1 MRCAIWLWG
10 SRTHTEK
17 CECVCCIREWTAE
30 GWQCSVHCSVLQRSV
45 VVMLIDDMRGATFLG
60 VLVRVTKCV
69 WPRFAHSLNEH
80 WTGQQFF
87 FLSFIFI
94 HSFAGVAGIFMHK
107 CVSEKVTAIIYQCH
121 RRSMYMFIYSCRAHN
136 KWAGRLGS
144 HSHTHRSKS
153 ARVMRIYSPCVVRC
167 MRPIRRRRRIWV
179 VPAGAPSQRDIII
192 INASG
197 TSKAQTT
204 YTYPRHMD
212 RKYAETQFVWC
223 FIFNY
228 HKMWLIEHYLHD
240 LHHLHQIRPYFVLNA
255 NGKYCAEPHIL
266 ICVVC
271 IYRMEFLWYSV
282 SVFRR

>member
-1 MRCAIWLWG
+1 M
-10 SRTHTEK
+10 
-17 CECVCCIREWTAE
+17 
-30 GWQCSVHCSVLQRSV
+30 QRS
-45 VVMLIDDMRGATFLG
+45 LFGIATECGCDVNRRYAGRDIF
-60 VLVRVTKCV
+60 RRPCQSDEMCVTKIRTLTE
-69 WPRFAHSLNEH
+69 WALNRSAV
-80 WTGQQFF
+80 F

-255 NGKYCAEPHIL
+255 NGKCCAEPHIL